1 MAAKPK
7 ITEDVQFQIE
17 RMVRLWEG
25 KLTWNSLT
33 QRIEIELGMKVTRQ
47 TLEDYKGIY
56 AAYKQKKE
64 LLRGIDPKSEKMI
77 TKNDIHLSERLKRLE
92 AEIEVKDKII
102 NEQKKFLQRI
112 LQNAADIPSLKGNI
126 NFLIP
131 ERPEDKI

>member
-1 MAAKPK
+1 
-7 ITEDVQFQIE
+7 
-17 RMVRLWEG
+17 
-25 KLTWNSLT
+25 
-33 QRIEIELGMKVTRQ
+33 MKVTRQ